1 MDKRKLSYVIDTNV
15 LIDYI
20 DIIPSPDGVQAKLEE
35 ATADLSEAHLIIP
48 TVVIREL
55 SNFKKEKSER
65 GKAARQALSRIY
77 KLVVDSQHTMD
88 EVYNLQ
94 AGISLSMGKQTLSVL
109 PVHKNFTKAL
119 PYHPSDTDMDGQIIL
134 TALSVAMIEAGL
146 PISGGAS
153 SASVLALKSENVIL
167 LTNDKGLAIRARE
180 RGLKTERYGHK
191 YPDPYTGR
199 RKIAVPKELFLEFY
213 NTQRISREQFEQA
226 LPDERKLVAN
236 EFIIMELEDKA
247 DYPFDFNPR
256 NTRLFEHI
264 GRYNAEEDAIVR
276 LRFAPNFPL
285 RLKNAGQAMYAEA
298 LMDPSIAAV
307 ICSGPAGCGKTYM
320 STIYGYEACKN
331 GDFIGVTTVPCES
344 HNSLGALPGDL
355 DEKMDP
361 AVQPLKNAL
370 RNYLLENDSGFSR
383 DLALLQKFGADGDD
397 KSRNEK
403 GWSSKAKNG
412 GKNGSERSR
421 HLSRRDER
429 QSRDCDDYADNRSDK
444 RPLKERLSD
453 RVNLIWDNWFS
464 NVPIEHARG
473 RDFAYEL
480 AIYDEFQDQNAQQAD
495 TLIKRLGQ
503 DGKVIITGD
512 VRQIHSAYLDQNS
525 NGLVYAA
532 QVLYDNPMVAQV
544 CFTEDEI
551 IRHPLVEFVAK
562 RQAALAAEKARPSES

>member
-65 GKAARQALSRIY
+65 GKAARQALGRIY
-77 KLVVDSQHTMD
+77 KLVVGSQYTMD

-94 AGISLSMGKQTLSVL
+94 AGISLSAGKQTLSVL
-109 PVHKNFTKAL
+109 PVHKNFTDAL
-119 PYHPSDTDMDGQIIL
+119 PYHPSDADMDGQIIL
-134 TALSVAMIEAGL
+134 TALSVAMIDAGL
-146 PISGGAS
+146 PVNGGAS
-153 SASVLALKSENVIL
+153 AQDVLKLKPENVIL

-180 RGLKTERYGHK
+180 RGLKTERYGYK

-199 RKIAVPKELFLEFY
+199 RNVVVPKELFLEFY
-213 NTQRISREQFEQA
+213 NTQSISREEFERA
-226 LPDERKLVAN
+226 LSDERKLVAN
-236 EFIIMELEDKA
+236 EFIVMELADEA
-247 DYPFDFNPR
+247 DYPRDFNPR
-256 NTRLFEHI
+256 NTRWFEHI
-264 GRYNAEEDAIVR
+264 GRYNTEEDAIVR

-307 ICSGPAGCGKTYM
+307 VCSGPAGCGKTYM

-344 HNSLGALPGDL
+344 HSSIGALPGDL

-361 AVQPLKNAL
+361 AVQPLKNAI
-370 RNYLLENDSGFSR
+370 RNYLLDNDNQ
-383 DLALLQKFGADGDD
+383 LNKELVLLQKFGANNNGKRNDKRDDD
-397 KSRNEK
+397 KNKNKYSR
-403 GWSSKAKNG
+403 
-412 GKNGSERSR
+412 RS
-421 HLSRRDER
+421 SRRDENYDR
-429 QSRDCDDYADNRSDK
+429 DNENDGSRPDK
-444 RPLKERLSD
+444 RSLKEKLRD
-453 RVNLIWDNWFS
+453 RVDLIWDNWFT
-464 NVPIEHARG
+464 NVPIENARG

-495 TLIKRLGQ
+495 TLIKRIGRN
-503 DGKVIITGD
+503 GKIVITGD
-512 VRQIHSAYLDQNS
+512 IRQIHSAYLDHNN
-525 NGLVYAA
+525 NGLVYAS
-532 QVLYDNPMVAQV
+532 QLLYDNPLVVQV

-551 IRHPLVEFVAK
+551 IRHPLVEFVAEK
-562 RQAALAAEKARPSES
+562 QALLAAETARPSES

>member
-65 GKAARQALSRIY
+65 GKAARQALGRIY
-77 KLVVDSQHTMD
+77 KLVVGSQYTMD

-94 AGISLSMGKQTLSVL
+94 AGISLSAGKQTLSVL
-109 PVHKNFTKAL
+109 PVHKNFTDAL

-134 TALSVAMIEAGL
+134 TALSAAMIDAGL
-146 PISGGAS
+146 PVNGGAS
-153 SASVLALKSENVIL
+153 AQDVLKLKPENVIL

-180 RGLKTERYGHK
+180 RGLKTERYGYK

-199 RKIAVPKELFLEFY
+199 RNVVVPKELFLEFY
-213 NTQRISREQFEQA
+213 NTQSISREEFERA

-236 EFIIMELEDKA
+236 EFIVMELTDEA
-247 DYPFDFNPR
+247 DYPRDFNPR
-256 NTRLFEHI
+256 NTRWFEHI

-298 LMDPSIAAV
+298 LMDPSIATV
-307 ICSGPAGCGKTYM
+307 VCSGPAGCGKTYM

-344 HNSLGALPGDL
+344 HSSIGALPGDL

-361 AVQPLKNAL
+361 AVQPLKNAI
-370 RNYLLENDSGFSR
+370 RNYLLDNDNQ
-383 DLALLQKFGADGDD
+383 LNKELVLLQKFGANDNGKRGGKRDDD
-397 KSRNEK
+397 KNNNK
-403 GWSSKAKNG
+403 Y
-412 GKNGSERSR
+412 
-421 HLSRRDER
+421 SRRS
-429 QSRDCDDYADNRSDK
+429 SRREVNYDRDNENDGNRPDK
-444 RPLKERLSD
+444 RSLKEKLRD
-453 RVNLIWDNWFS
+453 RVDLIWDNWFT
-464 NVPIEHARG
+464 NVPIENARG

-495 TLIKRLGQ
+495 TLIKRIGRN
-503 DGKVIITGD
+503 GKIVITGD
-512 VRQIHSAYLDQNS
+512 IRQIHSAYLDNNN
-525 NGLVYAA
+525 NGLVYAS
-532 QVLYDNPMVAQV
+532 QLLYDNPLVVQV

-551 IRHPLVEFVAK
+551 IRHPLVEFVAEK
-562 RQAALAAEKARPSES
+562 QALLAAETARPSES

>member
-65 GKAARQALSRIY
+65 GKAARQALNRIY

-88 EVYNLQ
+88 EVYNLK
-94 AGISLSMGKQTLSVL
+94 AGISLSAGKQTLSVL
-109 PVHKNFTKAL
+109 PVHKRFTDAL

-146 PISGGAS
+146 PINGEAS
-153 SASVLALKSENVIL
+153 AREVLELKSENVIL

-199 RKIAVPKELFLEFY
+199 RKVTVPKELFLEFY
-213 NTQRISREQFEQA
+213 NAQRVSREQFEQA

-236 EFIIMELEDKA
+236 EFIIMELGDKA
-247 DYPFDFNPR
+247 DYPFDFSPR
-256 NTRLFEHI
+256 NTRLFEYI
-264 GRYNAEEDAIVR
+264 GRYSAEEDAIVR

-320 STIYGYEACKN
+320 STIYGYEACQN

-361 AVQPLKNAL
+361 SVQPLKNAL
-370 RNYLLENDSGFSR
+370 RNYLLENDAGFSK
-383 DLALLQKFGADGDD
+383 DLALLQKFGTGNGD
-397 KSRNEK
+397 KSKNEK
-403 GWSSKAKNG
+403 NWSSKAKNG
-412 GKNGSERSR
+412 GKHSRYVSR
-421 HLSRRDER
+421 HEECQDE
-429 QSRDCDDYADNRSDK
+429 DCIGKDSDRK

-544 CFTEDEI
+544 CFTEDEV

-562 RQAALAAEKARPSES
+562 KQAALAAKKARPSES

>member
-65 GKAARQALSRIY
+65 GKAARQALGRIY
-77 KLVVDSQHTMD
+77 KLVVGSQYTMD

-94 AGISLSMGKQTLSVL
+94 AGISLSAGKQTLSVL
-109 PVHKNFTKAL
+109 PVHKNFTDAL

-134 TALSVAMIEAGL
+134 TALSAAMIDAGL
-146 PISGGAS
+146 PVNGGAS
-153 SASVLALKSENVIL
+153 AQDVLKLKPENVIL

-180 RGLKTERYGHK
+180 RGLKTERYGYK

-199 RKIAVPKELFLEFY
+199 RNVVVPKELFLEFY
-213 NTQRISREQFEQA
+213 NTQSISREEFEQA

-236 EFIIMELEDKA
+236 EFIMMELMDEA
-247 DYPFDFNPR
+247 DYPRDFNPR
-256 NTRLFEHI
+256 NTRWFEHI
-264 GRYNAEEDAIVR
+264 GRYNTEEDAIVR

-307 ICSGPAGCGKTYM
+307 VCSGPAGCGKTYM

-344 HNSLGALPGDL
+344 HSSIGALPGDL

-361 AVQPLKNAL
+361 AVQPLKNAI
-370 RNYLLENDSGFSR
+370 RNYLLDNDNQ
-383 DLALLQKFGADGDD
+383 LNKELVLLQKFGANDNGKRGGKRDDD
-397 KSRNEK
+397 KN
-403 GWSSKAKNG
+403 KN
-412 GKNGSERSR
+412 KY
-421 HLSRRDER
+421 SRRS
-429 QSRDCDDYADNRSDK
+429 SRCEENYDRNNENDGNRPDK
-444 RPLKERLSD
+444 RSLKEKLRD
-453 RVNLIWDNWFS
+453 RVDLIWDNWFT
-464 NVPIEHARG
+464 NVPIENARG

-495 TLIKRLGQ
+495 TLIKRIGRN
-503 DGKVIITGD
+503 GKIVITGD
-512 VRQIHSAYLDQNS
+512 IRQIHSAYLDNNN
-525 NGLVYAA
+525 NGLVYAS
-532 QVLYDNPMVAQV
+532 QLLYDNPLVVQV

-551 IRHPLVEFVAK
+551 IRHPLVEFVAEK
-562 RQAALAAEKARPSES
+562 QALLAAETARPSES